1 MDGFR
6 GTGNL
11 GTYENLSSKA
21 EFYYRLDG
29 LTEGAVTIEVGSL
42 FQNLMTCI
50 KNIKKDIF
58 LQRPRLG
65 PCISQAALAQQA
77 NSHGLDFFIAL
88 FNIPHGGIIKK

>member
-1 MDGFR
+1 M
-6 GTGNL
+6 
-11 GTYENLSSKA
+11 
-21 EFYYRLDG
+21 
-29 LTEGAVTIEVGSL
+29 TEGAVTIEVGSL

-50 KNIKKDIF
+50 EKDIF

-88 FNIPHGGIIKK
+88 FNISHGGIIKK

>member
-11 GTYENLSSKA
+11 GTYENISSKA

-50 KNIKKDIF
+50 KKDIF

-77 NSHGLDFFIAL
+77 SSHG
-88 FNIPHGGIIKK
+88 